1 MIARAARG
9 NPWIFQQIKAYLNL
23 GIIMEKPSFDEV
35 AKMILRHGR
44 LAIEYKGEYIGMRE
58 MRKHVAWYTSGYPG
72 SAKLRN
78 RINEIE
84 TFKELEV
91 LMDEYI
97 DLLK

>member
-1 MIARAARG
+1 
-9 NPWIFQQIKAYLNL
+9 
-23 GIIMEKPSFDEV
+23 
-35 AKMILRHGR
+35 
-44 LAIEYKGEYIGMRE
+44 MRE
-58 MRKHVAWYTSGYPG
+58 MRKHVAWYTLGYPG